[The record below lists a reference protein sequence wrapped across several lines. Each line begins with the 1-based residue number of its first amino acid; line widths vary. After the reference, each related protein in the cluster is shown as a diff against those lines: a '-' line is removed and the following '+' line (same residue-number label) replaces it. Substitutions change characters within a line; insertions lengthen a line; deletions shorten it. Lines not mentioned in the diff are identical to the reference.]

1 MARIRSIK
9 PEFWTSEQV
18 MECSP
23 IARLLFVGMWN
34 FADDKGRLPC
44 APKTLKAQI
53 FPGDDF
59 DGANILRLIAEL
71 SENGLVHRYTVDD
84 KEYLQVTGWHHQKID
99 KPQKPK
105 HPEPPEHSPIIPRK
119 VSTDL
124 NTEGIGK
131 DRIRKT
137 IVAHAPKDERFEEL
151 RKAYPRRKGGD
162 PGPPAA
168 KLFAAAVKSGTD
180 PQIIIDGAKRFAV
193 EESQN
198 INTPYIPQ
206 LVKWLRDKRWLDHTG
221 NGTAQ
226 PSFDI
231 RSSLV

>member
-53 FPGDDF
+53 FPADDI
-59 DGANILRLIAEL
+59 DSANVLRLIDEL
-71 SENGLVHRYTVDD
+71 SANGLVQRYTVDD

-105 HPEPPEHSPIIPRK
+105 HPEPPEHSPNVPRK

-131 DRIRKT
+131 DPIRKT
-137 IVAHAPKDERFEEL
+137 IVARAPKDERFEEL

-168 KLFAAAVKSGTD
+168 KLFLAAVKAGTD
-180 PQIIIDGAKRFAV
+180 AQIIIDGAKRFAV
-193 EESQN
+193 EERQN

-206 LVKWLRDKRWLDHTG
+206 LVKWLRDKRWLDYTAG
-221 NGTAQ
+221 SVAQ
-226 PSFDI
+226 PKFDI